1 MKATIFSFLAALLL
15 LGSCANHKNEFDA
28 TGAFEAPET
37 IISAEVGG
45 VLKQFNIEEGQSLNA
60 GQMIGYI
67 DSIQL
72 SLKKQ
77 QLQSQEGAVLSK
89 KPDISVQLASLESQ
103 LAAALKEQKRVSNLV
118 KADAA
123 TGKQLDDINAQVLV
137 FRNQINALHS
147 SLDISTRGIS
157 KDAIPIGAQIA
168 QTQDQLDRCRIVNPA
183 NGTVLVKYA
192 EPNEMVSPGKALYK
206 IADLSNILLR
216 AYVTA
221 NQLSSIRL
229 NQEVTV
235 AADDGKGGLKS
246 QKGRITWI
254 SDKAE
259 FTPKTIQTKEE
270 RANLVYAIKVKVP
283 NDGSFKIGMYG
294 ELKFQ

>member
-1 MKATIFSFLAALLL
+1 MKSSTFSLLTALLL
-15 LGSCANHKNEFDA
+15 ISSCSNHKTDFDA

-37 IISAEVGG
+37 IISAEVSG
-45 VLKQFNIEEGQSLNA
+45 VLKQFTIEEGQSLSA
-60 GQMIGYI
+60 GQVIGYI
-67 DSIQL
+67 DSVQL
-72 SLKKQ
+72 HLKKQ
-77 QLQSQEGAVLSK
+77 QLESQEGAVLSK

-103 LAAALKEQKRVSNLV
+103 LEAALKEQKRISSLV

-137 FRNQINALHS
+137 YRNQINALHS
-147 SLDISTRGIS
+147 SLDISTRGIN

-168 QTQDQLDRCRIVNPA
+168 QTQDQLDRCRIINPT

-192 EPNEMVSPGKALYK
+192 EPNEMVSPGKPLYK
-206 IADLSNILLR
+206 MADLSSIILR
-216 AYVTA
+216 AYVTE

-246 QKGRITWI
+246 QKGHITWI

-270 RANLVYAIKVKVP
+270 RANLVYAIKVKVV
-283 NDGSFKIGMYG
+283 NDGSYKIGMYG